1 MPIPTF
7 EQLISG
13 FKQIVEKAGKN
24 PDDFHISTL
33 TFPQISETS
42 SGNGERF
49 PMTGT
54 IEEVG
59 GDIEKLKEIG
69 VNRAILVEFASDGYD
84 VDKSIEV
91 AKELKKFAD

>member
-1 MPIPTF
+1 
-7 EQLISG
+7 L
-13 FKQIVEKAGKN
+13 KKAGKN
-24 PDDFHISTL
+24 LDDFHISTL

-59 GDIEKLKEIG
+59 SDIKKLKEVG
-69 VNRAILVEFASDGYD
+69 VDRAILVEFAGDGYD
-84 VDKSIEV
+84 VDKTIQV
-91 AKELKKFAD
+91 AKELEKFAD